1 MKDQFIACLGQTW
14 IYKFIFPVQGSEAKT
29 MPCIGHVIQEYPL
42 QAYSID
48 SNTNFIETSY
58 QKTSCTKP
66 KLRSIVYRLC
76 DANDWKRFT
85 SNRRRFDNGISVC
98 KLDYRNWNLLSY
110 IKLSLHTN
118 QVAHQA
124 GACPCKW
131 LGEVLLP
138 PGWDA
143 SL

>member
-1 MKDQFIACLGQTW
+1 
-14 IYKFIFPVQGSEAKT
+14 

-58 QKTSCTKP
+58 QKTFSSCTKP

-98 KLDYRNWNLLSY
+98 KLDYRNWNLSSY
-110 IKLSLHTN
+110 IK
-118 QVAHQA
+118 
-124 GACPCKW
+124 
-131 LGEVLLP
+131 
-138 PGWDA
+138 
-143 SL
+143 